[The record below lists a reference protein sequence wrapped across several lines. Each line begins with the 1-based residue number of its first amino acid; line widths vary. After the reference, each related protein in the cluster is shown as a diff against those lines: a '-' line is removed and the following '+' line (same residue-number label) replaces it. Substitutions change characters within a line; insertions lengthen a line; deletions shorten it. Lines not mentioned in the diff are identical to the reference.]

1 MKGFP
6 ALEKPLFEPY
16 HSQQG
21 LGEADL
27 GRASCDGVAGVG
39 QLCGLLEEHMSGAW
53 WGGEAEKSRFSG
65 GGLEWGQPVDH
76 LLALWLWAHYS
87 SKPNFY

>member
-1 MKGFP
+1 MRLTWEGP
-6 ALEKPLFEPY
+6 P
-16 HSQQG
+16 
-21 LGEADL
+21 
-27 GRASCDGVAGVG
+27 VVG
-39 QLCGLLEEHMSGAW
+39 WMEGGQPCGLLEEHMSGAW
-53 WGGEAEKSRFSG
+53 WGGEAEKSRFSE